1 MNRLPSR
8 LTCCSLL
15 AGLLLGGCV
24 TTDPRAALLK
34 PAAELRVNARGE
46 IADTGFD
53 ASDLVVAC
61 SNIQQGVGLVPDIA
75 YRGRLVRIAVEAVS
89 NDTPFALPMD
99 GFDAALRGQLDYRAG
114 PAWKFERAKAAE
126 PDYFLAGRLQHL
138 RPVGSSNHVTLLYT
152 FRLVDA
158 RNTEIV
164 MQGTAE
170 LKNRA
175 LPPPTS

>member
-1 MNRLPSR
+1 MNRLPPR
-8 LTCCSLL
+8 LPLGSLL
-15 AGLLLGGCV
+15 AVLLLGGCV
-24 TTDPRAALLK
+24 TTDPRADLLK
-34 PAAELRVNARGE
+34 PAAELQVNARGE

-53 ASDLVVAC
+53 ASEVVVAC
-61 SNIQQGVGLVPDIA
+61 GNIQQGIGLVPDIA
-75 YRGRLVRIAVEAVS
+75 QRGRRVRIVVEPVS
-89 NDTPFALPMD
+89 NDTPFALAMA
-99 GFDAALRGQLDYRAG
+99 GFDAALRGQLEYRAG
-114 PAWKFERAKAAE
+114 PAWKFASAAAE

-138 RPVGSSNHVTLLYT
+138 RPVGPSPHVTLLYT